1 MIYDIFMKIRE
12 AHIFSDKVVTL
23 IKKEQQNKGIS
34 NYTLARLS
42 GISETSLSYIFRH
55 QRRPTLYT
63 LKMIT
68 EALGLPLSEIVY
80 RAENEDL

>member
-1 MIYDIFMKIRE
+1 MKIRE
-12 AHIFSDKVVTL
+12 AHLFSDKVVTL
-23 IKKEQQNKGIS
+23 IKEEQQNKGIS

-80 RAENEDL
+80 RAENKDL